1 MNGLTTPDLVQM
13 LAAALFCIGMFG
25 VLSRRNL
32 LIVLMS
38 VELMLNAV
46 NVSIVGFSREMAHL
60 ERGAAEGGQVLVLM
74 TMAVAACE
82 VAIGLSILI
91 ALFRHV
97 RTVDIDAPR
106 ATLLRN

>member
-13 LAAALFCIGMFG
+13 LAAMLFCIGMFG

-38 VELMLNAV
+38 IELMLNAA
-46 NVSIVGFSREMAHL
+46 NLSIVGFSREMAHL

-97 RTVDIDAPR
+97 RSVDIDAPR